1 MFLTRRVIVH
11 FLFVLTVQLCD
22 LLVELELGLKIFDCL
37 QFMVLTDDLFQY
49 YLRLGLRLLFQQ
61 PLCVLAVFVLNMLVI
76 QQVVVLPDP
85 VIEQSNRIE
94 FFVASM

>member
-37 QFMVLTDDLFQY
+37 QFVVLTDDLF
-49 YLRLGLRLLFQQ
+49 
-61 PLCVLAVFVLNMLVI
+61 
-76 QQVVVLPDP
+76 
-85 VIEQSNRIE
+85 
-94 FFVASM
+94 